1 MPHNATCMMQP
12 IIDDPLEKPSVKTEQ
27 DRVQLWTMVTLGM
40 AIALLGNNLRV
51 LYDPF
56 PVYFVDLNGF
66 QIETDTGIH
75 FLIFTFGMLF
85 YARNTLQIQ
94 PNFSSFLAAWLSF
107 ASGFLAIVLF
117 RSVDI
122 FVTYSIQGI
131 WQPLLRAAI
140 LMGAYCG
147 VVSFLYFSIKKRGSL
162 VIALAALAGWVVLS
176 WVLNHFW
183 KV

>member
-1 MPHNATCMMQP
+1 MPHNATCMTQP
-12 IIDDPLEKPSVKTEQ
+12 IIDDPLEKPFTKTEQ

-56 PVYFVDLNGF
+56 PMFCVDLNGI

-85 YARNTLQIQ
+85 FSRNTLQIQ
-94 PNFSSFLAAWLSF
+94 PNFSSLRAVWLSF

-131 WQPLLRAAI
+131 WQPLLRSAI
-140 LMGAYCG
+140 LMGTYCS

-162 VIALAALAGWVVLS
+162 VIALAALACWVVLS
-176 WVLNHFW
+176 WVLSHFW